1 MRKMPR
7 LTALSL
13 GALLALP
20 LVLTWPT
27 IGRAHDP
34 ASHAAAD
41 SGPSPGDI
49 PAPRQIPDASVVD
62 QDGHKLSFYHDLV
75 QGKTVAI
82 DFIFTDCSTFC
93 RPVTANLRAVQ
104 EQLGDRIGKDVRLI
118 SISVDPFNDT
128 PARLKSYAAEFDA
141 GLGWTFVTGDKPE
154 VDRLLTAFGVG
165 THGPEDH
172 SSLTLIGNDAAGNWS
187 WTDSLASPDAIATAL
202 LQAAP
207 PPAAAA
213 VGQESNRARIA
224 AATARY
230 LPNVEL
236 VNQDGKSL
244 HLYDDLMKDKV
255 VVMDFIYTQCT
266 DACSPLT
273 QNLADVQALL
283 GDRVGGPIQMISIS
297 VDPANDTPPV
307 LKAFAA
313 KFGVKPG
320 WDFLTG
326 PADHLETVA
335 HKLGGFS
342 SNWQDHSTQ
351 VIVGNVAAGQ
361 WVKVNGMAAPETIAR
376 TVLQVAGAGG

>member
-1 MRKMPR
+1 MPR

-13 GALLALP
+13 GTLLAL
-20 LVLTWPT
+20 TWPAT
-27 IGRAHDP
+27 GRAHDP
-34 ASHAAAD
+34 ATHAAAAE

-49 PAPRQIPDASVVD
+49 PAPRQIPDAAVVD

-104 EQLGDRIGKDVRLI
+104 EQLGDRIGKDIRLI

-141 GLGWTFVTGDKPE
+141 GPGWTFVTGDKPE
-154 VDRLLTAFGVG
+154 IDRLLTAFGVG

-172 SSLTLIGNDAAGNWS
+172 SSLTLIGNDGAGNWS

-213 VGQESNRARIA
+213 VGQQSDRARIA

-283 GDRVGGPIQMISIS
+283 GDRVGGAIQMISIS

-342 SNWQDHSTQ
+342 TNWQDHSTQ